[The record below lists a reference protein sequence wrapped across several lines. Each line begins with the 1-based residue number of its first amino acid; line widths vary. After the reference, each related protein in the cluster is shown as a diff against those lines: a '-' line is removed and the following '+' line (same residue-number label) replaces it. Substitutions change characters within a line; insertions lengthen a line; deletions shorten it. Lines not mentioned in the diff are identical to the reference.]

1 MADKM
6 TNATVKLFL
15 DGKEIKNSVADIE
28 KEMRQL
34 KKTQKDLVIGSEEYT
49 RTGKQI
55 RELNG
60 ILATHR
66 ASIRNTATEYQ
77 SLSQRLGKV
86 ADGFNRYMGLMA
98 GAVGAVT
105 GLTLTVRKTVQQYA
119 EMQEAEAQVRKYTGM
134 TADEVERLNEE
145 FKKMDTRTSREEL
158 NALAGDAGR
167 LGITSRE
174 AIMEFVDGAD
184 KIKVAL
190 GDDLG
195 ETAVRDIGKLAQM
208 FGEDKKKGLRG
219 AMLATGSAVNELAQN
234 SSASAGA
241 IVEFTAR
248 LAGLANQAGMTQA
261 QIMGIGSVMDQNMQE
276 IPTSATVISQL
287 ITKMMQDTSRFAK
300 LAGKDVSEFSNLL
313 RTDANAALV
322 QFLQA
327 MKSRGGFA
335 DMASMFEDMNLDG
348 TRAVGVLSALAGH
361 LDQLA
366 EAQSLANQSY
376 EEGVSVINEF
386 NVQNTT
392 VQAELDKAKK
402 RFADLSIELGEKLMP
417 IAKYG
422 ITTGSAMVKMLS
434 TLVTFFTKYSG
445 TVIMTT
451 AAIIGYTVATNAS
464 EISTMTFYRAIV
476 KVKVAVKELWALIAH
491 NPWAALGM
499 AVSAVLVIFADYISN
514 VKDTI
519 TFEQQLN
526 DIRKDSKKKV
536 MEEKENL
543 DLLIK
548 AAQNENLTIEARK
561 EAINKL
567 NKLIPDYNAQLDATT
582 GKYKANKKA
591 LDDYLISLQRKYEL
605 EGAKDLLTQVSKEI
619 SEEQLKNNEAVENL
633 GKARSLQQ
641 STTKG
646 SRHYGMSQAETMFLS
661 TNTSQAETVVDES
674 NKRLEKLLAKRQKIY
689 DTFGEDLMREAAL
702 AGTGTGSVQPE
713 SPTSPTDY
721 LSDKERKKLEK
732 EAHQREVKEARE
744 RREALA
750 RIEAEYTEKQD
761 TLRKQ
766 YVAGEIRD
774 RNELNEQ
781 LENLEHEKLEAMLG
795 VANLEPK
802 KRAEINSKLVDL
814 QMKLKEKLET
824 FMEDLGVTDEE
835 QTQDELNALKT
846 KFDEE
851 RSIIQQAYNRELM
864 TKEEYQEADR
874 KLTAKYDDD
883 VKKAKEKGAEK
894 LLAIMETAHEKELLE
909 LEERRVQ
916 TRMSEEDYNEE
927 LYALHEKWIKKEL
940 ELVELSEEKRNDLQN
955 ALRQQRLEKEK
966 EDNKKEEAL
975 LKEKFSDLLNAA
987 DSFGQAFGDAME
999 DLFSGEKDALKH
1011 FLQDVLK
1018 QTLDFIEKLMVA
1030 KIGQRTIDNIGTLGL
1045 PGIAKA
1051 AAEAA
1056 LITAAF
1062 ETAKAAIGSFAS
1074 GGFTGS
1080 GAWNEEKGVVHANE
1094 FVANRFAT
1102 GNPSVMPVL
1111 SLIDAAQK
1119 SGSVSNL
1126 TSSDIASV
1134 LPEPKIDVKQQDFTP
1149 LLAMLNAVNQT
1160 NRLLLNRLQRPITA
1174 ETYAS
1179 GRGGVNEAQDLLRK
1193 MKSNVSRGRNA

>member
-287 ITKMMQDTSRFAK
+287 ITKMMQDTGRFAK

-376 EEGVSVINEF
+376 EEGVSVLNEF

-476 KVKVAVKELWALIAH
+476 KVKVAVKELWALIAA

-519 TFEQQLN
+519 TFEQELN

-543 DLLIK
+543 ELLIK

-619 SEEQLKNNEAVENL
+619 AEEQLKNNEAVENL

-661 TNTSQAETVVDES
+661 TNTSQAETVVNES
-674 NKRLEKLLAKRQKIY
+674 NKRLEKLFAKRQKIY
-689 DTFGEDLMREAAL
+689 DTFGGDLMREAAL
-702 AGTGTGSVQPE
+702 AGTGTGS
-713 SPTSPTDY
+713 SSTWTNSG
-721 LSDKERKKLEK
+721 SDTEENHGNKGGSVNKL
-732 EAHQREVKEARE
+732 REKEARE
-744 RREALA
+744 MREALTK
-750 RIEAEYTEKQD
+750 IESEYTEKQNA
-761 TLRKQ
+761 LRQK

-824 FMEDLGVTDEE
+824 IMEDLGVTDEE

-851 RSIIQQAYNRELM
+851 RSIIQQAYNRGLM

-883 VKKAKEKGAEK
+883 VQKAKEKGAEK
-894 LLAIMETAHEKELLE
+894 LLAIMEAAHEKELLE

-927 LYALHEKWIKKEL
+927 LNALHEKWIKKEL
-940 ELVELSEEKRNDLQN
+940 ELVGLSEEKRNDLQN
-955 ALRQQRLEKEK
+955 TLRQQRLEKEK

-999 DLFSGEKDALKH
+999 ELFSGEKDALKH

-1018 QTLDFIEKLMVA
+1018 QTLDFIEKLMIA

-1074 GGFTGS
+1074 GGFTGP
-1080 GAWNEEKGVVHANE
+1080 GAWNDEKGVVHANE

-1134 LPEPKIDVKQQDFTP
+1134 LPDPKIDVKQQDITP